1 MAMTMTSHDVVA
13 VLGPADETLVA
24 EVVATGATRAELA
37 EAFAWA
43 SNDEALLGEGRHLP
57 TGKVAALV
65 DLMSADEEERDR

>member
-1 MAMTMTSHDVVA
+1 MTMTSGDVIA

-24 EVVATGATRAELA
+24 EVIATGASRAELA
-37 EAFAWA
+37 EALAWA

-65 DLMSADEEERDR
+65 NLLSADEEERDR